1 MRKLL
6 TLLTFLLAA
15 LPVFAANKP
24 DGEVTLMNVE
34 VTRENTTFVVTYEI
48 SLADGIKFCNVVLLL
63 SDDAGKSFKEVDD
76 RYLSGDFGRVDSS
89 GRKTIRYNFS
99 HNKEQLADQQLAFK
113 VEITKKK
120 ATMEQK
126 FDIST
131 NLFDWLDLAT
141 INLDAS
147 IPVSRHFTI
156 QAGFKYNPW
165 NFKINKV
172 PTTQMR
178 NQQKSVSVG
187 ARYWP
192 WGTYSKLWICSKVQY
207 CNYSETGVWRQSL
220 DVGKALGAGL
230 SLGYMWRI
238 GDHLG
243 IELGGGFWGGRLLE
257 HALYHCPDV
266 CYERD
271 DAYERGSKNFIAL
284 NDLNISL
291 HWVF

>member
-24 DGEVTLMNVE
+24 DSEVTLMNVE
-34 VTRENTTFVVTYEI
+34 VSRENTTFVVTYDI
-48 SLADGIKFCNVVLLL
+48 SLGANLKSCVVVLLL

-76 RYLSGDFGRVDSS
+76 RYLSGDFGRVESS

-120 ATMEQK
+120 AAMEQK

-165 NFKINKV
+165 NFKVNKGGI
-172 PTTQMR
+172 TQMR
-178 NQQKSVSVG
+178 NQQQSVSAG

-192 WGTYSKLWICSKVQY
+192 WGTYSKLWICSKLQY
-207 CNYSETGVWRQSL
+207 RNYSETRARGLYL

-257 HALYHCPDV
+257 HAMYDGPDER
-266 CYERD
+266 CYEL
-271 DAYERGSKNFIAL
+271 GPKNFIAL

-291 HWVF
+291 HWLF

>member
-1 MRKLL
+1 MKKSLSIVM
-6 TLLTFLLAA
+6 AA
-15 LPVFAANKP
+15 LFLCNIANAQSAKETIKDRKQYSKAA
-24 DGEVTLMNVE
+24 
-34 VTRENTTFVVTYEI
+34 
-48 SLADGIKFCNVVLLL
+48 
-63 SDDAGKSFKEVDD
+63 
-76 RYLSGDFGRVDSS
+76 
-89 GRKTIRYNFS
+89 
-99 HNKEQLADQQLAFK
+99 
-113 VEITKKK
+113 
-120 ATMEQK
+120 MEQK

-165 NFKINKV
+165 NFKVNKDGI
-172 PTTQMR
+172 TQMR
-178 NQQKSVSVG
+178 NQQQSVSAG

-192 WGTYSKLWICSKVQY
+192 WGTYFKLWICSKVQY

-238 GDHLG
+238 GDYLG

-257 HALYHCPDV
+257 HAMYHCPDE
-266 CYERD
+266 CYERG
-271 DAYERGSKNFIAL
+271 DAFERGPKNFIAL